1 MMLKEKVFS
10 ANVLS
15 LVENMIWR
23 YHFEN
28 LPYYT
33 QMNTQLHI
41 SVLSS
46 HNQANYSDIEIPGG
60 LLGGGSVVIVNR
72 QS

>member
-1 MMLKEKVFS
+1 MDQS
-10 ANVLS
+10 QQQQQQQ
-15 LVENMIWR
+15 
-23 YHFEN
+23 H
-28 LPYYT
+28 T